1 MKIRDLE
8 LQLFEND
15 IIFAFSGA
23 ITYNMLSTVGET
35 MKEDLEDSSDS
46 KELANMYEI
55 FTEMLQNIMNY
66 SAKRNLDTKKG
77 AGTCFVRQNQAT
89 KKFTVCAGNMI
100 HIEDEDKIIK
110 KLQKINSLDKDG
122 LKSYY
127 REIRKSGVDAHVL
140 GAGLGLLTIARKA
153 DGNLEYNISKVDNEF
168 MYFEICAK
176 V

>member
-23 ITYNMLSTVGET
+23 ITYNMLSTVGAT
-35 MKEDLEDSSDS
+35 MKEDLEDTSDT

-66 SAKRNLDTKKG
+66 SAKRNIDTKKG
-77 AGTCFVRQNQAT
+77 AGTCFVRQNKTT

-100 HIEDEDKIIK
+100 HTEDKNRMTQ
-110 KLQKINSLDKDG
+110 KLEKINSLDKDG
-122 LKSYY
+122 LKAYY
-127 REIRKSGVDAHVL
+127 KEVRKSGGDAHDL

-153 DGNLEYNISKVDNEF
+153 EGKLQYNISQIDDEF
-168 MYFEICAK
+168 MYFEICASI
-176 V
+176 